1 MSTSNEPTLLA
12 VSDTIEN
19 TASSSGVKSNDSAH
33 SSDKA
38 TNANVLT
45 NQNEVILGSKS
56 NANLKMKPTLSN
68 CGSISSNKD
77 SNNNR
82 DTVFTLKKWNLVA
95 MWSWDVECEVCAI
108 CRTPLMGNFCHFKL
122 SKILSSKLK

>member
-1 MSTSNEPTLLA
+1 MSSPNESALLA
-12 VSDTIEN
+12 VSEL
-19 TASSSGVKSNDSAH
+19 TAKTSAKVNASDSTHSKSDEASNSNVEI
-33 SSDKA
+33 SLT
-38 TNANVLT
+38 TNANL
-45 NQNEVILGSKS
+45 
-56 NANLKMKPTLSN
+56 NLKAKSILPN

-108 CRTPLMGNFCHFKL
+108 CRTPLMGN
-122 SKILSSKLK
+122 

>member
-1 MSTSNEPTLLA
+1 MSSP
-12 VSDTIEN
+12 
-19 TASSSGVKSNDSAH
+19 NDSALLAASELT
-33 SSDKA
+33 SSSANSTKVNANDSTHKPDETA
-38 TNANVLT
+38 NANVEISLT
-45 NQNEVILGSKS
+45 S
-56 NANLKMKPTLSN
+56 NANLNLKTKSILPN

-108 CRTPLMGNFCHFKL
+108 CRTPLMGNF
-122 SKILSSKLK
+122 LKRHSLI